1 MSTLKITLL
10 QQPLVWCQGEAN
22 LRQFDALLPSI
33 TDRDLIVLPEM
44 FTTGFAMDAGESA
57 LPEQQVIDW
66 LHTWAVKTNALVGGS
81 VALKTAE
88 GAVNRFLLV
97 EPGGKVHGYDKR
109 HLFRMAGEHQHY
121 QAGKQRTIFEW
132 RGWRILPQICYD
144 LRFPVWSRYQQ
155 DYDLALYVAN
165 WPAARSMHWQT
176 LLAARAIENQIYVAG
191 CNRVGEDG
199 NGLNYSG
206 ESLIISPQGERL
218 ASAEAGQAAR
228 LDAELSLETLQT
240 YRNAFP
246 AWRDADGFQLHD

>member
-10 QQPLVWCQGEAN
+10 QQSLVWRQGEAN
-22 LRQFDALLPSI
+22 LRHFDALLPSI
-33 TDRDLIVLPEM
+33 TGRDLIVLPEM

-121 QAGKQRTIFEW
+121 QAGKQRIIFEW

-206 ESLIISPQGERL
+206 DSLIISPQGERL
-218 ASAEAGQAAR
+218 ASAEQGQAAR

-240 YRNAFP
+240 YRAAFP

>member
-1 MSTLKITLL
+1 
-10 QQPLVWCQGEAN
+10 
-22 LRQFDALLPSI
+22 
-33 TDRDLIVLPEM
+33 
-44 FTTGFAMDAGESA
+44 
-57 LPEQQVIDW
+57 
-66 LHTWAVKTNALVGGS
+66 
-81 VALKTAE
+81 
-88 GAVNRFLLV
+88 
-97 EPGGKVHGYDKR
+97 
-109 HLFRMAGEHQHY
+109 MAGEHQHY

-132 RGWRILPQICYD
+132 RGWRLLPQICYD

-206 ESLIISPQGERL
+206 DSLIISPQGERL

-240 YRNAFP
+240 YRAAFP
-246 AWRDADGFQLHD
+246 AWRDADGFQLRD